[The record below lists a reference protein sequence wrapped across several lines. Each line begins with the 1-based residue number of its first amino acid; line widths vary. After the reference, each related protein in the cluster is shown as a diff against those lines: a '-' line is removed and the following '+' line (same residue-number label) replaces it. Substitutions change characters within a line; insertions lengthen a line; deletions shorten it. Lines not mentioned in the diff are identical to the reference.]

1 VEKRRRCERIPCPGS
16 RFEFTLKLDV
26 IYLGSQSAPASLVI
40 SSLVRLYAERED
52 EDRARLSAP
61 LCCSERKKIP
71 GCVFSAP
78 VLQSRARAWDQPGNL
93 SDIQTLVPSV
103 YGWSGKII
111 FSIAAVCKERRYICS
126 RVLKSRNSRFKG
138 SRTTNRRVYVCVHA
152 YAPCLHQCLYVSVDG
167 YLKEQARSVSK
178 RKCLGA
184 MPEPNGIKSTSQA
197 A

>member
-1 VEKRRRCERIPCPGS
+1 MP
-16 RFEFTLKLDV
+16 
-26 IYLGSQSAPASLVI
+26 SAKT
-40 SSLVRLYAERED
+40 RT
-52 EDRARLSAP
+52 
-61 LCCSERKKIP
+61 
-71 GCVFSAP
+71 AP
-78 VLQSRARAWDQPGNL
+78 VFPRRYVARKEKKFPGVFFQLPCCRRARARGTSLGGNL

-111 FSIAAVCKERRYICS
+111 FSIAAVCKERRYIRS

-138 SRTTNRRVYVCVHA
+138 SRTTNRRVYVCVH
-152 YAPCLHQCLYVSVDG
+152 APCLHQCLYVSVDG